1 MKNKRRL
8 SIDYFEKKM
17 KKLHKH
23 NNIFTDYDIHHTQLT
38 SLLQTTS
45 FNGLSTTDRSN
56 RSNISHNDKDYFLI
70 SVKDFGTIIKSE

>member
-23 NNIFTDYDIHHTQLT
+23 NNRFTDYDIHHTQLT

-56 RSNISHNDKDYFLI
+56 
-70 SVKDFGTIIKSE
+70 

>member
-23 NNIFTDYDIHHTQLT
+23 NNRFTDYDIHHTQLT

-45 FNGLSTTDRSN
+45 FNG
-56 RSNISHNDKDYFLI
+56 YQQLI
-70 SVKDFGTIIKSE
+70 GLIEVIYLIMIKITF